1 MCCALCFCS
10 TLIAQQDSIPK
21 RADAMATLLNWRVIG
36 VPTIGY
42 TPETN
47 WTFGLAGSWF
57 FQCDSMARTSELSV
71 QAKYTLENQVA
82 AHAQTTLYF
91 DPEKRWMMNAAMG
104 YTYYPNLFF
113 GIGNER
119 KDLLQM
125 PWHYISNIFYL
136 SAQPQ
141 YYLTPRWSIGPA
153 IQLRYEGMQH
163 NALTDSVQA
172 LYPVH
177 GFDSYFMLGLGMV
190 VSYDSRDRIYYPTRG
205 LFFKT
210 RLYYYEPYLGS
221 SYRSGWADIDFRQFV
236 PLYKE
241 FIFAWQFVGQCQM
254 GTAMP
259 FQMMPTLGG
268 EDLQRGIRKGVW
280 RDDVMVAVQGEFRI
294 PIWRYFKAAVFASV
308 GDVYSWNNWHF
319 TTPKVGYG
327 AGIRVALLKPA
338 IHVRFDVAKQNY
350 NNEWYFYFTVKEAF

>member
-1 MCCALCFCS
+1 
-10 TLIAQQDSIPK
+10 
-21 RADAMATLLNWRVIG
+21 
-36 VPTIGY
+36 
-42 TPETN
+42 
-47 WTFGLAGSWF
+47 
-57 FQCDSMARTSELSV
+57 
-71 QAKYTLENQVA
+71 
-82 AHAQTTLYF
+82 
-91 DPEKRWMMNAAMG
+91 
-104 YTYYPNLFF
+104 
-113 GIGNER
+113 
-119 KDLLQM
+119 
-125 PWHYISNIFYL
+125 
-136 SAQPQ
+136 
-141 YYLTPRWSIGPA
+141 
-153 IQLRYEGMQH
+153 
-163 NALTDSVQA
+163 
-172 LYPVH
+172 
-177 GFDSYFMLGLGMV
+177 MV

-319 TTPKVGYG
+319 TTPKVGSG
-327 AGIRVALLKPA
+327 AGIRVALL
-338 IHVRFDVAKQNY
+338 
-350 NNEWYFYFTVKEAF
+350 